1 MKITIE
7 LDDLVNEF
15 IEDANHGE
23 YGIEDQFELKSE
35 IKRCIINQVTH
46 NNFSSEIRNM
56 RERAIEITKQRIAEK
71 MDEIIEK
78 HVDRIIKTDKVK
90 FGYSKEPV
98 TLSEYI
104 QKVYIDTSYNRKL
117 KLEDVAKDIANKQ
130 ANEMKERYDL
140 LFASQFV
147 SKLDQLGLLK
157 PDAAKILLDNSNQ
170 S

>member
-7 LDDLVNEF
+7 LDDLVNDF
-15 IEDANHGE
+15 IEDAKYGE

-35 IKRCIINQVTH
+35 IKRSIINQVTH
-46 NNFSSEIRNM
+46 NNFSSEIKNM
-56 RERAIEITKQRIAEK
+56 KERAVEMTKKRIEEK

-90 FGYSKEPV
+90 FGYSKDPV
-98 TLSEYI
+98 TISEYI
-104 QKVYIDTSYNRKL
+104 QKVYMDTSYNRKL
-117 KLEDVAKDIANKQ
+117 KLEDIAKDIADKQ
-130 ANEMKERYDL
+130 ANAMKERYDL

-157 PDAAKILLDNSNQ
+157 PDAAKILFEK
-170 S
+170 